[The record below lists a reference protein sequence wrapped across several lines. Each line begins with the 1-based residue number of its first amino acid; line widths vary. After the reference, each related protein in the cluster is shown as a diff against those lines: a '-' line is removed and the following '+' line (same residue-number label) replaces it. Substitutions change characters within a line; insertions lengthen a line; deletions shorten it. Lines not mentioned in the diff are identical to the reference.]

1 MGWFKKKPDPITDR
15 ARALS
20 DEIASL
26 EAQIKK
32 LGAKAESHSP
42 SASPV
47 QSPPGSP
54 APRLR
59 STAIPHGGTAS
70 HPPQAHPSSTPTE
83 PIFEEVDQQRLK
95 SKIDTDSTPEHYNDL
110 GVRKYD
116 LAAFVRRVINHFR
129 GPSTANP
136 KLVNYLAA
144 GSIQGLRP
152 MRYEKRVARNRFL
165 FVVGGLLAVLIGIF
179 AIIRNHH

>member
-20 DEIASL
+20 EEIAAL
-26 EAQIKK
+26 EEQIKQ
-32 LGAKAESHSP
+32 LDAQLHE
-42 SASPV
+42 V
-47 QSPPGSP
+47 QP

-59 STAIPHGGTAS
+59 STALPHGAAGPAHTPATA
-70 HPPQAHPSSTPTE
+70 PAPTPVQTE
-83 PIFEEVDQQRLK
+83 PIFEEVDQQRLQAK
-95 SKIDTDSTPEHYNDL
+95 DDAESTPGHYNDL
-110 GVRKYD
+110 GIRKYD
-116 LAAFVRRVINHFR
+116 LAAFLRRFKNNFR
-129 GPSTANP
+129 GSPTMNP

-165 FVVGGLLAVLIGIF
+165 FFFAGLLLVLVGLIF
-179 AIIRNHH
+179 AIARNYR

>member
-1 MGWFKKKPDPITDR
+1 MGWFKKKADPISDR
-15 ARALS
+15 ARALNA
-20 DEIASL
+20 EIAAL
-26 EAQIKK
+26 EAQIKRLDSK
-32 LGAKAESHSP
+32 LESGP
-42 SASPV
+42 
-47 QSPPGSP
+47 P

-59 STAIPHGGTAS
+59 STAMPHGAGSPTHAMPG
-70 HPPQAHPSSTPTE
+70 PPPAPAPRE
-83 PIFEEVDQQRLK
+83 PIFEDVDQNRLQAK
-95 SKIDTDSTPEHYNDL
+95 PEAETTNEHYNDL

-116 LAAFVRRVINHFR
+116 LAAFLRRIKNHFR

-165 FVVGGLLAVLIGIF
+165 FVVVGLLAVLVGIF
-179 AIIRNHH
+179 AIIRSHH